1 MATDTEFFD
10 ALETRSADERAA
22 SLAECLPAAVAHA
35 TANAPGYAGT
45 LDGIDPSTITDR
57 AALATLPVL
66 RKSDL
71 MAKQAELPPL
81 GGFNGVPLDQ
91 IDMIFQSP
99 GPIYEPGMRAGEI
112 GKARDFWRFGRGL
125 FAAGLRPGDRVHNC
139 FAYHFTPAGQMFE
152 SAAAA
157 VGVTVF
163 PAGTGQT
170 ELQARAMSSL
180 GATAYAGTPDYLLAI
195 LEQGDA
201 LGLDMSQ
208 LRHAFV
214 SGGPLFPAMR
224 QGYADRGISCRQS
237 YGTADV
243 GMVAYESL
251 AMDGMIVDEG
261 AIVEICTPGTGD
273 PVPDGDIGEVVVTV
287 FTPEFPLIRFAT
299 GDMSAVMPGTS
310 PCGRTN
316 MRIVGWRGRA
326 DQATKVKGMF
336 VRPEQ
341 VADLVARDDA
351 IERVRVT
358 VGHDGS
364 ADTMAVAIETTADDP
379 AKFEEPVRE
388 ILKLRAD
395 ISLCAPGSLPRDGI
409 VIEDTRDLS

>member
-1 MATDTEFFD
+1 MARDTEFFD
-10 ALETRSADERAA
+10 VLETRSADARAA
-22 SLAECLPAAVAHA
+22 SVAECLPEAVAHA
-35 TANAPGYAGT
+35 KANAQGYGT
-45 LDGIDPSTITDR
+45 MLDDVDPVTITDR
-57 AALATLPVL
+57 AALTALPVL
-66 RKSDL
+66 RKADL
-71 MAKQAELPPL
+71 MARQAEMPPL

-99 GPIYEPGMRAGEI
+99 GPIYEPGMRAGQT
-112 GKARDFWRFGRGL
+112 GKARDYWRFGRAL
-125 FAAGLRPGDRVHNC
+125 FAAGLRAGDMVHNC

-157 VGVTVF
+157 VGATVF

-170 ELQARAMSSL
+170 ELQARAMASL
-180 GATAYAGTPDYLLAI
+180 ASAAYVGTPDYLKAI
-195 LEQGDA
+195 LEKGDE
-201 LGLDMSQ
+201 LGLDMSAIA
-208 LRHAFV
+208 HAFV

-224 QGYADRGISCRQS
+224 QAYADRGITCRQS

-243 GMVAYESL
+243 GLVAFESL

-261 AIVEICTPGTGD
+261 AIVEICTP
-273 PVPDGDIGEVVVTV
+273 
-287 FTPEFPLIRFAT
+287 AT

-341 VADLVARDDA
+341 VADLVARHKA

-379 AKFEEPVRE
+379 AIFDAAVRD
-388 ILKLRAD
+388 ILKLRGD

-409 VIEDTRDLS
+409 VIEDKRDLN

>member
-1 MATDTEFFD
+1 MARDSDFFD
-10 ALETRSADERAA
+10 ELETRSADARAA
-22 SLAECLPAAVAHA
+22 SVAECLPEAIAHA
-35 TANAPGYAGT
+35 KANAAGYGSA
-45 LDGIDPSTITDR
+45 LDDIDPATITDR
-57 AALATLPVL
+57 AALTSLPVL
-66 RKSDL
+66 RKADL
-71 MAKQAELPPL
+71 MRKQAEMPPL
-81 GGFNGVPLDQ
+81 GGFNGVPLNQ

-99 GPIYEPGMRAGEI
+99 GPIYEPGMRAGQI
-112 GKARDFWRFGRGL
+112 GKARDFWRFGRAL
-125 FAAGLRPGDRVHNC
+125 FAAGLRAGDLVHNC

-152 SAAAA
+152 SAAAV
-157 VGVTVF
+157 VGATVF

-170 ELQARAMSSL
+170 ELQARAMASL
-180 GATAYAGTPDYLLAI
+180 AAVGYAGTPDYLKAI
-195 LEQGDA
+195 LEKGDE
-201 LGLDMSQ
+201 LGLDMSAIGQ
-208 LRHAFV
+208 AFV

-224 QGYADRGISCRQS
+224 QEYADRGITCRQS

-287 FTPEFPLIRFAT
+287 FTPEFPLLRFAT

-341 VADLVARDDA
+341 VADLVARHDA

-379 AKFEEPVRE
+379 AIFDAPVRD
-388 ILKLRAD
+388 ILKLRGD
-395 ISLCAPGSLPRDGI
+395 ISLCPPGSLPRDGI
-409 VIEDTRDLS
+409 VIEDTRDLN

>member
-1 MATDTEFFD
+1 MARDTEFFD
-10 ALETRSADERAA
+10 VLETRSADARAA
-22 SLAECLPAAVAHA
+22 SVAECLPEVVAHA
-35 TANAPGYAGT
+35 KANAPGYGT
-45 LDGIDPSTITDR
+45 MLDDIDPATITDR
-57 AALATLPVL
+57 AALTALPVL
-66 RKSDL
+66 RKADL
-71 MAKQAELPPL
+71 MAKQAEMPPL

-99 GPIYEPGMRAGEI
+99 GPIYEPGMRAGQT
-112 GKARDFWRFGRGL
+112 GKARDYWRFGRAL
-125 FAAGLRPGDRVHNC
+125 FAAGLRAGDMVHNC

-152 SAAAA
+152 SAVAA
-157 VGVTVF
+157 VGATVF

-170 ELQARAMSSL
+170 ELQARAMASL
-180 GATAYAGTPDYLLAI
+180 ASAAYAGTPDYLKAI
-195 LEQGDA
+195 LEKGDE
-201 LGLDMSQ
+201 LGLDISAIA
-208 LRHAFV
+208 HAFV

-224 QGYADRGISCRQS
+224 QAYADRGITCRQS

-243 GMVAYESL
+243 GLVAFESL

-273 PVPDGDIGEVVVTV
+273 PVADGDIGEVVVTV
-287 FTPEFPLIRFAT
+287 FTPEFPLLRFAT

-341 VADLVARDDA
+341 VAALVASHDA
-351 IERVRVT
+351 LDRARIIARRNGAKDEMIVQL
-358 VGHDGS
+358 
-364 ADTMAVAIETTADDP
+364 ETTLSAASDFDGLV
-379 AKFEEPVRE
+379 KSH
-388 ILKLRAD
+388 LKLTGNVV
-395 ISLCAPGSLPRDGI
+395 LVAPGSLPRDGL
-409 VIEDTRDLS
+409 VIEDQRVYE